1 MEGRAGDFQ
10 NGITLDFFQMP
21 HKTPF
26 TNRQLS
32 RIVMLWGQPQSL
44 MKARRESFRRIQS
57 HQVSS
62 LCSYSLS
69 AFRRTITRFIETASA
84 KPSVGKESEKSLGTL
99 QSILWAKDV
108 IEADKTLSV
117 RARSLQLDINSLLS
131 GRSWE
136 RISRCFPIKPKPVLP
151 IHKLDRIEFS
161 R

>member
-1 MEGRAGDFQ
+1 
-10 NGITLDFFQMP
+10 
-21 HKTPF
+21 
-26 TNRQLS
+26 
-32 RIVMLWGQPQSL
+32 

-99 QSILWAKDV
+99 QSILRAKDV

-117 RARSLQLDINSLLS
+117 RAKSLQLDINSLLS
-131 GRSWE
+131 GRS
-136 RISRCFPIKPKPVLP
+136 
-151 IHKLDRIEFS
+151 
-161 R
+161 